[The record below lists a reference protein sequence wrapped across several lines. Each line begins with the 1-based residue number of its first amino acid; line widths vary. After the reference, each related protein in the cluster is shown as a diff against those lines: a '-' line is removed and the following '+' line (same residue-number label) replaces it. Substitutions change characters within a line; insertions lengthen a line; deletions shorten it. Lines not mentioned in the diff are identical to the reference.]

1 MKSTVGIFVV
11 AMLAAFA
18 IKAAHSMPPQ
28 CSPDALEDTDNP
40 KIRQICEFLRNYAA
54 AVEEYQKGMTGGP
67 HFPFGLI
74 DNGVKRQD
82 VDHVFLRFG
91 RRR

>member
-1 MKSTVGIFVV
+1 VAAIAAIVV
-11 AMLAAFA
+11 
-18 IKAAHSMPPQ
+18 KEVYSMPPQ
-28 CSPDALEDTDNP
+28 CSPEMLDEVENKD
-40 KIRQICEFLRNYAA
+40 IRKLCEFLTTYTAA
-54 AVEEYQKGMTGGP
+54 IEQYNRGRLERGP
-67 HFPFGLI
+67 FNGLI

>member
-1 MKSTVGIFVV
+1 MKTTVGILLI
-11 AMLAAFA
+11 ATLAALA
-18 IKAAHSMPPQ
+18 VVKAMPPQ
-28 CSPDALEDTDNP
+28 CSPEMLDEVENKD
-40 KIRQICEFLRNYAA
+40 IRKLCEFLTTYTA
-54 AVEEYQKGMTGGP
+54 AVEQYNRDRLARD
-67 HFPFGLI
+67 HYANLI

>member
-1 MKSTVGIFVV
+1 MGIFVV

-28 CSPDALEDTDNP
+28 CSPGNLDDVDNP
-40 KIRQICEFLRNYAA
+40 KIRQICDFLRSYAA
-54 AVEEYQKGMTGGP
+54 AVEDYQKGMATGP
-67 HFPFGLI
+67 QFPYGLI

>member
-1 MKSTVGIFVV
+1 MKSTMGIFVV

-28 CSPDALEDTDNP
+28 CSPDTLEDVDNP

-54 AVEEYQKGMTGGP
+54 ALEDYQKG
-67 HFPFGLI
+67 I
-74 DNGVKRQD
+74 QA
-82 VDHVFLRFG
+82 
-91 RRR
+91 